1 MNVMSDFQKIAKREL
16 HVLEAGQK
24 PPRRVSDGRVY
35 ATIGSAIKCD
45 KDIFDSYSY
54 EGWSDIHHDLL
65 IVCAAVEFADRRW
78 ARGIAKWAR
87 QITITVPVIH
97 LSTWQAASVH
107 LSLCD
112 TLRHLTGDEWQFSFV
127 QHQGAASGD
136 SRQGPLFPNQ
146 HKEFAIAYSEGLDSL
161 SVSGLYNENDVAVC
175 VRVAKNRQKLRK
187 DERPFDRLPFYVK
200 LGRKSYEDSARSR
213 GFKFAAVTVIAAQL
227 SNVSRILVP
236 ESGQG
241 ALGPVLLPLRNIYPD
256 YRNHPTFFRKMEGF
270 IEALLGVS
278 VVYKQPR
285 LWHTKGQTI
294 AAFLSKPGINVDQL
308 IDTRSCWQQRFNVRI
323 GGKRRQ
329 CGVCAACLLRRMSLH
344 AAGVKEPPENYSM
357 ANLQASR
364 FNDALPKQKSFMA
377 TNTLYD
383 YGYMGARHLEQL
395 ANFAEEPDS
404 VLKPYALQ
412 LGDALD
418 LSISNVLKQ
427 LRGMLT
433 QHSTEWVAF
442 KESLGEKSFIHL
454 WTKGGRHG

>member
-1 MNVMSDFQKIAKREL
+1 MSDFQKVSKRNL
-16 HVLEAGQK
+16 HILEAGQK
-24 PPRRVSDGRVY
+24 PPRQARDGRVY
-35 ATIGSAIKCD
+35 ATIGTAIKCD
-45 KDIFDSYSY
+45 KDIFDSYSW

-65 IVCAAVEFADRRW
+65 IVCAAIEFADRRW
-78 ARGIAKWAR
+78 ARGNAQWAR
-87 QITITVPVIH
+87 QIKIIVPVIE
-97 LSTWQAASVH
+97 LSTWQDPQVYQ
-107 LSLCD
+107 SLHD
-112 TLRHLTGDEWQFSFV
+112 TLRHLTGDEWRFSFV
-127 QHQGAASGD
+127 QQKGAPSEA
-136 SRQGPLFPNQ
+136 SRQGPLFPNK

-175 VRVAKNRQKLRK
+175 VRVAKYKQKLRK
-187 DERPFDRLPFYVK
+187 DERPFDRLPFDVK
-200 LGRKSYEDSARSR
+200 LGRKCYEDSARSR
-213 GFKFAAVTVIAAQL
+213 GFKFAAVTAIAAQI

-270 IEALLGVS
+270 VEALLGAS
-278 VVYKQPR
+278 VVYEQPR

-294 AAFLSKPGINVDQL
+294 AAFLSKPGVNVEQV

-323 GGKRRQ
+323 GGKMRQ

-344 AAGVKEPPENYSM
+344 AANVKEPQENYTV

-364 FNDALPKQKSFMA
+364 FADALPKRKSFRA

-404 VLKPYALQ
+404 VLRPYALQ
-412 LGDALD
+412 LGDALE
-418 LSISNVLKQ
+418 LSINEVLKQ

-433 QHSTEWVAF
+433 QHSLEWAAF
-442 KESLGEKSFIHL
+442 KASLGEKSFINL